1 MNLVLGLGSPGISLA
16 RYLRKNKQPFLIM
29 DSRKEPPGLQE
40 VIKDSLDNR
49 LLLGS
54 FDKSIV
60 SEVERVLVS
69 PGISYNNPVLEEA
82 RSQEKIVQTDIDIF
96 LKENNSKVILV
107 TGTNGKTTVVSMTEM
122 LLQNIYGLN
131 KVVSMG
137 NIGKPVLDHLGEDY
151 DIALIEISSFQLE
164 LSTDISS
171 NIAVLLNIAQDHLDR
186 HKSLEKYPHTVT

>member
-1 MNLVLGLGSPGISLA
+1 MNLVLGLGSTGISLA
-16 RYLRKNKQPFLIM
+16 RYLKKNKQPFLIM

-40 VIKDSLDNR
+40 VIKESLDNR

-137 NIGKPVLDHLGEDY
+137 KIGKPVLDQLGGD
-151 DIALIEISSFQLE
+151 
-164 LSTDISS
+164 
-171 NIAVLLNIAQDHLDR
+171 
-186 HKSLEKYPHTVT
+186 